1 MEDMENKNNK
11 HCHHLC
17 VGDAL
22 PNVEFNYYHD
32 GKIKK
37 MSTQDLKGKWSIF
50 FFYPADFTFVCP
62 TELEDLANHYDRFKE
77 EGIELISF
85 STDTAYAHKAWHD
98 TSPAISKVNYLMG
111 SDANGCISKNLGIYI
126 DDEGI
131 TLRGTF
137 IINPEGIIKSIEI
150 NDNSIGRSAKELI
163 RKVTAAKA
171 VEKNG
176 GKVCPASWEPGQDM
190 LNPSDDL
197 VGKI

>member
-1 MEDMENKNNK
+1 MEDMENKNKK

-17 VGDAL
+17 VGDEM
-22 PNVEFNYYHD
+22 PDVRFNYYHD
-32 GKIKK
+32 GKIKD
-37 MSTQDLKGKWSIF
+37 MSIRDLKGKWSIF

-77 EGIELISF
+77 EGIEIISF

-98 TSPAISKVNYLMG
+98 TSPAISKVNYPMG

-137 IINPEGIIKSIEI
+137 IINPDGIIKSIEV

-163 RKVTAAKA
+163 RKVIAAKA